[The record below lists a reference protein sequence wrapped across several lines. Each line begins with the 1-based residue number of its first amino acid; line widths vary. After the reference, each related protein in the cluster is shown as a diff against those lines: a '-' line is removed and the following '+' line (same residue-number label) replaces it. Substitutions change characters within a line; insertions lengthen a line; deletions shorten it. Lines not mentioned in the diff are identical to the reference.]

1 MKATYL
7 LALGYALSI
16 NAFGIDRFV
25 DPNLSSGNGTT
36 HFNTISSA
44 VAASVNGDNIFIVS
58 GTYNEPTL
66 ILNKSLSLLSQTQG
80 APVVFNGNITVS
92 GFGGMN
98 LQILG
103 FQLNQYSITGTSV
116 TSGAAANRAVVSL
129 INCKMT
135 NMTFAQNFYQVNC
148 IRSQM
153 TGGTEFRFGKFI
165 ASKTD
170 NLYITDEALIN
181 QTNAKILVVAD
192 TILNRFELRNDDYPI
207 TVANCLLKD
216 LLCFKWNHHQSTTN
230 FIQNCQFGS
239 SYILL
244 GLNAPRYNFEFSS
257 NTFSNVPNFLAGISW
272 GSACQYDGSDGGAV
286 WSTSSSLFPQVGTSG
301 FFNWTYNGVTIP
313 SPTPSGSNPLVLNRI
328 NGPAA
333 TLNGGNPNNNYY
345 DIDLTVNDRGLMGGP
360 YSLSQFNSAANPS
373 NGRAFIFDIDMPSDL
388 FTGQQVNI
396 TAEGYQKN

>member
-36 HFNTISSA
+36 HFNSISSA

-66 ILNKSLSLLSQTQG
+66 TLNKSLSLLSQTQG
-80 APVVFNGNITVS
+80 APVVFNGNISVS

-103 FQLNQYSITGTSV
+103 FQLNQYSITGASV
-116 TSGAAANRAVVSL
+116 TSGAAANRAVVTL

-153 TGGTEFRFGKFI
+153 TGDTEFRFGKFV
-165 ASKTD
+165 ASKTH
-170 NLYITDEALIN
+170 NLYVTDEPSSNL
-181 QTNAKILVVAD
+181 TSGKILIVAD
-192 TILNRFELRNDDYPI
+192 TVVNDFGFRHDDYPVF
-207 TVANCLLKD
+207 VANCLLTTMY
-216 LLCFKWNHHQSTTN
+216 LYAWNNNSNATNFFRNCQFNSSFLHIARFPPRYNLDFSSNVFSGTTN
-230 FIQNCQFGS
+230 FQNSTNSANNYGNS
-239 SYILL
+239 ST
-244 GLNAPRYNFEFSS
+244 GNWA
-257 NTFSNVPNFLAGISW
+257 TG
-272 GSACQYDGSDGGAV
+272 GSA
-286 WSTSSSLFPQVGTSG
+286 FPTVDSPG
-301 FFNWTYNGVTIP
+301 FFNWTYNGINLP
-313 SPTPSGSNPLVLNRI
+313 CATPSGSNPLVLNRI
-328 NGPAA
+328 TGPAA
-333 TLNGGNPNNNYY
+333 TLNGGNPINEYY

-373 NGRAFIFDIDMPSDL
+373 NGRAYIFDIDMPADL